1 MKIEEAIE
9 IIKKHHPFATKYQ
22 TDEECIA
29 LQTLISHAQ
38 KSKVTRKEIYDIL
51 ITKLPM
57 TEYLSI
63 PSFKL
68 KELAI
73 ELEKL
78 MNGEGKDEI

>member
-9 IIKKHHPFATKYQ
+9 IIKKHHPFTTKYQ

-29 LQTLISHAQ
+29 LQTLISYAQ
-38 KSKVTRKEIYDIL
+38 KPKVTSEEIYDIL

-68 KELAI
+68 KELAT

-78 MNGEGKDEI
+78 INGEGR

>member
-63 PSFKL
+63 PLFKL

-78 MNGEGKDEI
+78 MNGEGR

>member
-9 IIKKHHPFATKYQ
+9 IIKKHHPFTTKYQ

-63 PSFKL
+63 PLFKL

-78 MNGEGKDEI
+78 MNGEGR